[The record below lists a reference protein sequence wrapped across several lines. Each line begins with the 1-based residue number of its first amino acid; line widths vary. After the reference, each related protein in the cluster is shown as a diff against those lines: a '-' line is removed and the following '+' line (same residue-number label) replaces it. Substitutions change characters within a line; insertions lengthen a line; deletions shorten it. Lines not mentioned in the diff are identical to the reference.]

1 MDKEE
6 QKQIDK
12 VCKDVGMII
21 FLVIAIIIIFAVI
34 LDI

>member
-21 FLVIAIIIIFAVI
+21 FLAIGIIIVFVVI
-34 LDI
+34 LTA

>member
-12 VCKDVGMII
+12 FCKDAGMII
-21 FLVIAIIIIFAVI
+21 FLIIAIIIIFAVI